1 MKIITVDTETYYSR
15 EFSLTK
21 LTTEEYVRS
30 PDFEVIGVS
39 VQVGSDEPVWFSG
52 TRKET
57 KEFLESFDF
66 GSNLALAH
74 NAMFDAAILSW
85 HFDIHPKG
93 WLDTLS
99 MGRALHGT
107 EVGGSLAV
115 LAKHYELGVKG
126 DEVLNALGKRRAD
139 FTPTELARYGEYC
152 KNDVALTW
160 RLFAAMSETFPKLEL
175 RLIDLTIRMF
185 SEPVLQLDNKL
196 LTNHLRQVQESKEA
210 LMGVLVVKGVT
221 SDYLMS
227 NPKFAV
233 LLQAYGV
240 EPPMKMSPTT
250 GKETYAFSKTDEEFK
265 ALLEHENPDVQA
277 LVAARLGTK
286 STLEETRTQRFIGIS
301 ERGPMPVPLR
311 YYAAHTGRWGGD
323 DKLNLQ
329 NLPRGGALK
338 YAIIP
343 PAGYVM
349 LDSDSSQI
357 EARTLA
363 WLAGQNDLVEAFEKG
378 EDVYKIMAAA
388 IYGKAIGAITK
399 DERFVGKQT
408 VLGAG
413 YGMGAKKFQ
422 AQLKTFGVKLEEAEC
437 QRIIN
442 VYRETY
448 PRIPE
453 LWKRA
458 QKILDS
464 IIGNN
469 ADSFG
474 RDDILSVDG
483 KRGILLPNGLYLKY
497 PNLRKRKDPDS
508 DSDKTE
514 YVYDTKKGKT
524 TVPNRIYGGKVVEN
538 VCQALARIV
547 IGEQMLMIAR
557 KYKVVMT
564 VHDAVACIAPEDEA
578 ERAKEYVELCMRL
591 RPRWAAE
598 LPLNCEAGYGK
609 SYGDC

>member
-1 MKIITVDTETYYSR
+1 LKIITVDTETYYSR

-547 IGEQMLMIAR
+547 IGEQMLMIAK